1 MFNSALTV
9 IMQIPLQTPVFK
21 AELMSKMYHPATYF
35 YGRFI
40 SNYLFDV
47 TAPLLMF
54 FTAFYALGANT
65 EPQNVLQCVGVT
77 MLMGILGN
85 AVGYV
90 CALLFDDHV
99 NARNFLVMILILWIC
114 NMGVLVNIDT
124 NAFTRFAQYLS
135 PPRFASEI
143 MLKSLTNGKHISI
156 VYEGQVIYDLQVG
169 EVFASSLK
177 YNFGISN
184 CFSALGCWSLFYVLS
199 ATCVIWFRNWKF
211 I

>member
-1 MFNSALTV
+1 MIFLECIMFNSALTV

-21 AELMSKMYHPATYF
+21 AELMSKMYHPVTYF

-47 TAPLLMF
+47 TAPLIMF

-143 MLKSLTNGKHISI
+143 MLKSLTNGKHISV
-156 VYEGQVIYDLQVG
+156 VY
-169 EVFASSLK
+169 
-177 YNFGISN
+177 
-184 CFSALGCWSLFYVLS
+184 
-199 ATCVIWFRNWKF
+199 
-211 I
+211 